1 MKLAELKE
9 KFKNKYV
16 IRMVCGVLTIAVLG
30 STASVYNV
38 YAAKNTNKI
47 PAESIESTEEKDEE
61 TLKDFL
67 SKTDEDETDAKEI
80 GKEETVY
87 IIADS
92 EGKAESTIVSEWLKN
107 PEKKDVLSD
116 TSDLKEIEN
125 VKGSE
130 TFEQKGNVLD
140 WQANGKDI
148 YYQGTTS
155 KEAPVTTKITYYLD
169 GKKISAKDL
178 AGKSGKVKIRFDYT
192 NTQKDGDVYV
202 PFAVISGM
210 MLDDTFTNVQV
221 TNGKVI
227 SNGDGN
233 IVMGIAM
240 PGLKES
246 LDIKESDFDEDVSI
260 PDYVEVTADV
270 ENFELDMTMTVV
282 TGLTEFSSNTSLDL
296 SELDDKID
304 DLTSAAGQL
313 KDGSKELSDG
323 MGTLN
328 GKMGE
333 FTDGVSSLQNG
344 VAAYTDGAKKL
355 ADGIATLK
363 GETGLLVSGV
373 SDLVS
378 SIGTLNNG
386 VKTLDSALNTKMSDK
401 EKSAAQAQAK
411 SAAEQA
417 VDAQFADDSNPQSF
431 NNIKAQASQ
440 TFYSSVASDANRQ
453 AAAATAKQSALAG
466 IQGQKPTI
474 AAQAKEQAVAGIQ
487 GQKPIIAAQA
497 KEQAVAGIRGQLDT
511 IAEQAKEQAASSAAG
526 AVSDDMKNQLLSAFT
541 AAGYVQAAQANGIT
555 VEQAMTNPTVQASV
569 AQAAAAQLQSL
580 VGTIGTAAGT
590 VADQTARS
598 VASNVAGSIAEQVA
612 GSVAEQ
618 VAGSVAEQVA
628 GGVADQVAGSVAE
641 QVAPVVVTSVAEQA
655 KDTVGTSLAD
665 SVKQGAK
672 TAAGQAAGQAAVEGA
687 ETAKKQ
693 IAENIEK
700 KDAKSGYSLVSGM
713 SALDEAVTGMSGKMP
728 KLTSGIDQLYDGSQT
743 LASKNNE
750 LNSGVS
756 KLKDG
761 TAQLVDGILQ
771 LKDGSLE
778 LADGIV
784 KFDEEGIE
792 KMVNAYN
799 GDVKDFADRLQAV
812 FDAGKSYESFGGKSD
827 DIAGNVKFIIKTGE
841 IKADAE

>member
-16 IRMVCGVLTIAVLG
+16 IRMVCGVLMIAVLG
-30 STASVYNV
+30 SSSTVYTV
-38 YAAKNTNKI
+38 YAAKNNTENEI
-47 PAESIESTEEKDEE
+47 AAESAKILGEE
-61 TLKDFL
+61 T
-67 SKTDEDETDAKEI
+67 ANVKEI

-92 EGKAESTIVSEWLKN
+92 EGKAQSTIVSEWLKN
-107 PEKKDVLSD
+107 PEGLDVLSD
-116 TSDLKEIEN
+116 LSELKEIEN
-125 VKGSE
+125 KKGDE
-130 TFEQKGNVLD
+130 TFEQNGNVLN
-140 WQANGKDI
+140 WQADGNDI
-148 YYQGTTS
+148 YYQGITT
-155 KEAPVTTKITYYLD
+155 KEAPVTEKITYYLD
-169 GKKISAKDL
+169 GKKISAKEL

-192 NTQKDGDVYV
+192 NNEKNGDVYV
-202 PFAVISGM
+202 PFAVVSGM
-210 MLDDTFTNVQV
+210 ILEDTFTNVQV

-227 SNGDGN
+227 SNGSRN
-233 IVMGIAM
+233 IVLGIAM

-246 LDIKESDFDEDVSI
+246 LKLKESDFDKDISI

-270 ENFELDMTMTVV
+270 ENFELGMTMTVV
-282 TGLTEFSSNTSLDL
+282 TGMSEFSSDTSFDL
-296 SELDDKID
+296 SELDGKIE
-304 DLTSAAGQL
+304 DLTSAAGRL

-328 GKMGE
+328 GKMGQ
-333 FTDGVSSLQNG
+333 FTDGVSTLQSG
-344 VAAYTDGAKKL
+344 VAAYTDGAKQL

-378 SIGTLNNG
+378 SISTLNNG
-386 VKTLDSALNTKMSDK
+386 VKTLSSALNTKMGEK

-417 VDAQFADDSNPQSF
+417 VDAQFADDSNPQSYH
-431 NNIKAQASQ
+431 NIKAQASQ
-440 TFYSSVASDANRQ
+440 TFYASVASDTNKQTAQ
-453 AAAATAKQSALAG
+453 EAAKQSAAAEIQGQKPVIAAQAKDQALAG
-466 IQGQKPTI
+466 IQGQKAAIAAQAKDQALSAIGSQLDTI
-474 AAQAKEQAVAGIQ
+474 AAQAK
-487 GQKPIIAAQA
+487 
-497 KEQAVAGIRGQLDT
+497 D
-511 IAEQAKEQAASSAAG
+511 QAAASAAG
-526 AVSDDMKNQLLSAFT
+526 AISDEMKNQMMSAFT

-555 VEQAMTNPTVQASV
+555 VEQAMGNASIQAAVS
-569 AQAAAAQLQSL
+569 QAAAAQLQSL

-598 VASNVAGSIAEQVA
+598 VASNVAGSIAEQVSGGVA
-612 GSVAEQ
+612 EQVAVSVAEQ
-618 VAGSVAEQVA
+618 VSGTVAEQVA
-628 GGVADQVAGSVAE
+628 VNVAG
-641 QVAPVVVTSVAEQA
+641 QVAPVIVTSVAEQA
-655 KDTVGTSLAD
+655 KETVGTSLAD

-672 TAAGQAAGQAAVEGA
+672 TAAGQAAGQAAIEGA
-687 ETAKKQ
+687 ESAKKQ

-713 SALDEAVTGMSGKMP
+713 AALDEAVTGMSGKMP

-743 LASKNNE
+743 LASKNIE
-750 LNSGVS
+750 LNSGIS

-761 TAQLVDGILQ
+761 TSQLIDGILQ

-778 LADGIV
+778 LSEGIV

-812 FDAGKSYESFGGKSD
+812 IDAGKTYESFAGKKD

-841 IKADAE
+841 IKADTE